1 MLVLVA
7 SALVLVCAVVL
18 VTSMMEYNDR
28 LEEKKRLEAQKEALL
43 EENEEKKDIL
53 DAPLDKEEIED
64 IARDELGYAN
74 PGDVIIHDG
83 NSKDTST
90 DTSEQTC
97 E

>member
-7 SALVLVCAVVL
+7 CALALVCAVVL
-18 VTSMMEYNDR
+18 VTSMMEYNDL
-28 LEEKKRLEAQKEALL
+28 LEEKKRLEAQKDALL

-53 DAPLDKEEIED
+53 DSPLDEDAIKD

-74 PGDVIIHDG
+74 PDDVIIYDD
-83 NSKDTST
+83 NSKDTNT
-90 DTSEQTC
+90 DTSEETD